1 MRNPSNSDYQI
12 YYMEVS
18 EIKDVDAFLK
28 ALNNIESLAR
38 HKYSDP
44 WTEEDLSKRYVC
56 VVVKDYKVHGC
67 HRVNELKAPTVTYI
81 PYNPNELEHL
91 LPILELKRLTET

>member
-12 YYMEVS
+12 YYLEVA

-28 ALNNIESLAR
+28 ALNNIESLA
-38 HKYSDP
+38 HYQYSGY
-44 WTEEDLSKRYVC
+44 WTEGDLSKRYVC
-56 VVVKDYKVHGC
+56 VEVIDYKVHGC
-67 HRVNELKAPTVTYI
+67 HRVNGLKAPTVTYI

-91 LPILELKRLTET
+91 VPLLELKRLTET

>member
-1 MRNPSNSDYQI
+1 MKNLSKPSYLI

-28 ALNNIESLAR
+28 ALNDIESLAR
-38 HKYSDP
+38 YKYSDP
-44 WTEEDLSKRYVC
+44 WTKEDLSKKYVC
-56 VVVKDYKVHGC
+56 VEVEDYQVLEC
-67 HRVNELKAPTVTYI
+67 LRINEPRAWLPYI

-91 LPILELKRLTET
+91 LPLLELKRLLET

>member
-1 MRNPSNSDYQI
+1 MKNLSKPSYQI

-38 HKYSDP
+38 YKYSDP
-44 WTEEDLSKRYVC
+44 WTEEDLSKKYVC
-56 VVVKDYKVHGC
+56 IEVKNYQVIEC
-67 HRVNELKAPTVTYI
+67 LRINERKAWL
-81 PYNPNELEHL
+81 PYTFYDPNELGNL
-91 LPILELKRLTET
+91 IPLLELKRLLET